1 MHTKNLFEEIYSIYT
16 SILLNSDKITYN
28 SVNMNDPEIFTDNTA
43 SWTLMEKFSPDW
55 QIQMLFDVINH
66 TVYQLDVINIQDSV
80 HHRWVNSKFKKEFDQ
95 NSFERML
102 DPTTH
107 SHYGKIHYVGDDGLD
122 VLVMKAHDLVEGVTY
137 DDDEDGIISLEL
149 TDSEL
154 ATIARA
160 AHMRDITI
168 NEFINESIRYELDK
182 IDPNWQSELD
192 VLKELTDQEKNIDKL
207 HNDWLV

>member
-1 MHTKNLFEEIYSIYT
+1 MKYPEFNLFEEIHSIYT
-16 SILLNSDKITYN
+16 SILLNSGNISYT
-28 SVNMNDPEIFTDNTA
+28 SVDMIDPAIFTDNTA
-43 SWTLMEKFSPDW
+43 SWTLMEKGC
-55 QIQMLFDVINH
+55 QVNLLFDVINH

-107 SHYGKIHYVGDDGLD
+107 SHYGKIHYVGDYGLD
-122 VLVMKAHDLVEGVTY
+122 VLVMTARDLVEGNTY
-137 DDDEDGIISLEL
+137 DDDDDEDGVISLDL

-160 AHMRDITI
+160 AHIKDITI
-168 NEFINESIRYELDK
+168 NDFINEAIIAMLDE
-182 IDPNWQSELD
+182 DMPDWRE
-192 VLKELTDQEKNIDKL
+192 EYKNGGL
-207 HNDWLV
+207 

>member
-1 MHTKNLFEEIYSIYT
+1 MKYHPDNLFEEIHSIYT
-16 SILLNSDKITYN
+16 SILLNSGKRTYM
-28 SVNMNDPEIFTDNTA
+28 SVDMTDPGIFTDNTA
-43 SWTLMEKFSPDW
+43 SWTLVEKGC
-55 QIQMLFDVINH
+55 QINLLFDVLNH
-66 TVYQLDVINIQDSV
+66 TIYQLDVIDIQNSV
-80 HHRWVNSKFKKEFDQ
+80 HNRWVNSKFKKEFDQ

-107 SHYGKIHYVGDDGLD
+107 SHYGKIHYIGDYGLD
-122 VLVMKAHDLVEGVTY
+122 VLVMTARDLVEGIAH
-137 DDDEDGIISLEL
+137 DDDEDGVISLEL

-160 AHMRDITI
+160 AHIRDITI

-192 VLKELTDQEKNIDKL
+192 MLKGTE
-207 HNDWLV
+207 

>member
-1 MHTKNLFEEIYSIYT
+1 MKYPEFNLFEEIHSIYT
-16 SILLNSDKITYN
+16 SILLNSGNISYT
-28 SVNMNDPEIFTDNTA
+28 SVDMIDPAIFTDNTA
-43 SWTLMEKFSPDW
+43 SWTLMEKGC
-55 QIQMLFDVINH
+55 QVNLLFDVINH

-107 SHYGKIHYVGDDGLD
+107 SHYGKIHYVGDYGLD
-122 VLVMKAHDLVEGVTY
+122 VLVMTARDLVEGNTY
-137 DDDEDGIISLEL
+137 DDDDEDGVISLDL

-160 AHMRDITI
+160 AHIKNITI
-168 NEFINESIRYELDK
+168 NDFINEAIIAMLDE
-182 IDPNWQSELD
+182 DMPDWRE
-192 VLKELTDQEKNIDKL
+192 EYKNGGL
-207 HNDWLV
+207 